1 MLALGKL
8 NSYYLRMFDF
18 EKDAGSI
25 KGFLAPSEGR
35 FLYETARGVSRE
47 ECIVEIGSFKGRSTI
62 CIGKGV
68 SDGHGAKIY
77 AVDPH
82 SVSSEE
88 YVRYYGE
95 EDTYDEFLENLQR
108 AGVSSLVTPVK
119 ETSLDAA
126 AVFFGEPIGLLFI
139 DALHELTAVTQDF
152 EAWFPKLKEGG
163 IVAFHDATFF
173 DGPRVLTAKILL
185 KSKMVKN
192 PKMVGVTTV
201 FEKTAHNSFGDRI
214 KNIAFLFYRKL
225 WGWWGVWEFKR
236 HGFVF

>member
-1 MLALGKL
+1 
-8 NSYYLRMFDF
+8 MFDF
-18 EKDAGSI
+18 GKDVASI

-35 FLYETARGVSRE
+35 FLYETARDISGE

-62 CIGKGV
+62 CIGKGA
-68 SDGHGAKIY
+68 SDGHGAKVY

-82 SVSSEE
+82 SLSSEE
-88 YVRYYGE
+88 YVRLYEG
-95 EDTYDEFLENLQR
+95 EDTFKEFLENLQK

-119 ETSLDAA
+119 EASLDAA
-126 AVFFGEPIGLLFI
+126 RTFAGGPIGLLFI
-139 DALHELTAVTQDF
+139 DASHELTAVTQDF
-152 EAWFPKLKEGG
+152 ETWFPKLKEGG

-173 DGPRVLTAKILL
+173 DGPRKLTAEILM
-185 KSKMVKN
+185 KSKMVKK
-192 PKMVGVTTV
+192 PKMVGVTTI

-225 WGWWGVWEFKR
+225 WGWWGVLEFKR